1 MDNNIDN
8 NIKTKNMRLALAL
21 TIIPVIMFFVML
33 YWAWRVY
40 PDILMPLF

>member
-1 MDNNIDN
+1 MDN

-33 YWAWRVY
+33 HWAWRVY
-40 PDILMPLF
+40 PDMLMPLF